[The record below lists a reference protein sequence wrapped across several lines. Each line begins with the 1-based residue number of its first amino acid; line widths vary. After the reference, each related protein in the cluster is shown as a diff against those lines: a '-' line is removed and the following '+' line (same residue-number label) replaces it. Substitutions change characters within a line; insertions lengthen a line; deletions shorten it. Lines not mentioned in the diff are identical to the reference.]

1 MASNKLTA
9 DFLLKHYVQDQ
20 KSTVEIA
27 EILNCY
33 PEQIRRALKKFN
45 IPVRTKAKASR
56 NFYENGGINSRKGYE
71 FSPEEKERASII
83 AKEYW
88 LSDDSEDAREKISES
103 SRTLWEQKSK
113 DERQATISRLHQ
125 ACREASKYGSKAQRR
140 IAEVLNSKYG
150 YKTQTGMTTIV
161 GIGNLEVDIAIP
173 REGIVIEVDGITHFE
188 DVYSDNR
195 YERAQEHD
203 QKKNDILT
211 GAGWSVIRV
220 KLVCERYSNGS
231 CLIVC
236 DKLNK
241 MMKEKSYNKKGI
253 TYVEME

>member
-9 DFLLKHYVQDQ
+9 DFLLKHYVQEQ

-27 EILNCY
+27 EMLNCY
-33 PEQIRRALKKFN
+33 PEQVRRALKKFN

-56 NFYENGGINSRKGYE
+56 NFYENGGVNSRKGYQ
-71 FSPEEKERASII
+71 FTTEERERASVI

-113 DERQATISRLHQ
+113 DERQATIARLHQ
-125 ACREASKYGSKAQRR
+125 ACREASQHGSKAQIK
-140 IAEVLNSKYG
+140 IAEILNKKYG
-150 YKTQTGMTTIV
+150 YKTLTGMTTIA

-173 REGIVIEVDGITHFE
+173 REGVVIEVDGITHFE

-195 YERAQEHD
+195 YERAREHD

-211 GAGWSVIRV
+211 GAGFSVIRV
-220 KLVCERYSNGS
+220 RLICERYSNGS

-236 DKLNK
+236 EKLDK
-241 MMKEKSYNKKGI
+241 MIKEKSYKKNGVV
-253 TYVEME
+253 YVDME